1 MLRTPSESKARKRK
15 GKPIITPKMKKY
27 LIVLIVFLIGCQCK
41 SDDKTVSNSN
51 SSIKDVKSKELEKLD
66 EDEKRFRD
74 SLYTRESDNYI
85 SKLEEIPNRD
95 SNAYKL
101 TISLKNGDKLFA
113 KILNT
118 RPQASMINYCTDLY
132 TVVGF
137 SCGGPC
143 YSQVFVFTDKN
154 RPTEQ
159 YSYAQRVI
167 EYPNIIAHI
176 KDEEFEKLIVHNFN
190 NGKELK
196 IDISDG
202 HLINYGHMD
211 TMYIAKNDLVLIY
224 PSNKKLK
231 KKIVNIESILK

>member
-1 MLRTPSESKARKRK
+1 
-15 GKPIITPKMKKY
+15 MKKY
-27 LIVLIVFLIGCQCK
+27 LTILIVLLIGCQSK
-41 SDDKTVSNSN
+41 SNDKTVSFPKA
-51 SSIKDVKSKELEKLD
+51 SINVLKSKKLD
-66 EDEKRFRD
+66 LPSEEEKRFRD
-74 SLYTRESDNYI
+74 SLYNRESDSYI
-85 SKLEEIPNRD
+85 SKLEEIPNKD

-101 TISLKNGDKLFA
+101 TISSKNGKKAFT

-118 RPQASMINYCTDLY
+118 RPERSMINYCTDLY

-154 RPTEQ
+154 RPIEQ
-159 YSYAQRVI
+159 YTYAQRVI
-167 EYPNIIAHI
+167 EHPNIIAHI

-202 HLINYGHMD
+202 HLMNYGHMD
-211 TMYIAKNDLVLIY
+211 TMYIVKNDLVVIY
-224 PSNKKLK
+224 PSNNKLK

>member
-1 MLRTPSESKARKRK
+1 MRKCV
-15 GKPIITPKMKKY
+15 TF
-27 LIVLIVFLIGCQCK
+27 LIVILIGCQSK
-41 SDDKTVSNSN
+41 SDDKTVGNSN
-51 SSIKDVKSKELEKLD
+51 STIKEIKSKELEKID

-74 SLYTRESDNYI
+74 SLYNRESDNFI
-85 SKLEEIPNRD
+85 SKLDEIPNRD

-101 TISLKNGDKLFA
+101 TISLKNGKKLFT

-118 RPQASMINYCTDLY
+118 RPQRSMINYCTDLY

-154 RPTEQ
+154 RPSEQ
-159 YSYAQRVI
+159 YGYAQRVI
-167 EYPNIIAHI
+167 DYPNIIAHI
-176 KDEEFEKLIVHNFN
+176 KNEEFEKLFVRNFN

-211 TMYIAKNDLVLIY
+211 TMYIVKNDLVIMY

>member
-1 MLRTPSESKARKRK
+1 M
-15 GKPIITPKMKKY
+15 MKY
-27 LIVLIVFLIGCQCK
+27 LIFITVILIGCQ
-41 SDDKTVSNSN
+41 SKTDIKKYSISKVSTKE
-51 SSIKDVKSKELEKLD
+51 IKTKELENQ
-66 EDEKRFRD
+66 EEYEKRFRD
-74 SLYTRESDNYI
+74 SLYIRESDNYI

-101 TISLKNGDKLFA
+101 TISLKNGEKQFT

-118 RPQASMINYCTDLY
+118 RPERSMINYCTDLY

-143 YSQVFVFTDKN
+143 YTQIFVFTDKN
-154 RPTEQ
+154 RPIEQ

-167 EYPNIIAHI
+167 DYPNIIAHI
-176 KDEEFEKLIVHNFN
+176 KNEEFEKLFVRNFN

-211 TMYIAKNDLVLIY
+211 TMYILKNDLVVIY
-224 PSNKKLK
+224 PSNKKQK
-231 KKIVNIESILK
+231 KKIINIESILN

>member
-1 MLRTPSESKARKRK
+1 
-15 GKPIITPKMKKY
+15 MKKY
-27 LIVLIVFLIGCQCK
+27 LTILIVLLIGCQIK
-41 SDDKTVSNSN
+41 SVDKTKSNPET
-51 SSIKDVKSKELEKLD
+51 SIKDLKSKELEKL
-66 EDEKRFRD
+66 EESEQRFRD
-74 SLYTRESDNYI
+74 SLYNRESDNYI
-85 SKLEEIPNRD
+85 SKLEELPNKD

-101 TISLKNGDKLFA
+101 TISSKNGKKAFT

-118 RPQASMINYCTDLY
+118 RPGGSMINYCTDLY

-143 YSQVFVFTDKN
+143 YTQIFVFTDKN
-154 RPTEQ
+154 RPIEQ

-167 EYPNIIAHI
+167 DYPNIIAHI
-176 KDEEFEKLIVHNFN
+176 KNEEFEKLFVRNFN

-211 TMYIAKNDLVLIY
+211 TMYILKNDLVVIY
-224 PSNKKLK
+224 PSNKKQK
-231 KKIVNIESILK
+231 KKIINIESILN